1 MPDKI
6 RFTLKSFFS
15 TLQKREWG
23 DRIFYGFILLYS
35 ACLIFLCYKLN
46 IWEDES
52 YSLHTTSGGLATV
65 IHQAYNFEGQPPFYF
80 LLLALWRHID
90 SGIFFA
96 RLLSLV
102 FIGLGSYFFYKLV
115 HLVSGAGSSR
125 WMLII
130 FLLNPFTVWA
140 GLEIRLYS
148 LVIFL
153 SIISVYFFLRFY
165 TENKNKYLYLSLL
178 ICLIGLY
185 TQYFFILEIAA
196 FGCSVLVFKGWK
208 AFVNLAVYVI
218 PLAILF
224 LPNLFVINQQVAML
238 QSHKAEYSTINRIAA
253 VLHSPQELLLAIPL
267 VPSYFGVRFGIKMI
281 FIVAATYA
289 YYKVYKNPI
298 NAFRIYFEKINII
311 LLAAAL
317 LLLLYILLIAV
328 TGIIFQTKYMAIV
341 FPLLIL
347 IFTLFKVNPIFN
359 SNLIYAAISI
369 YYIVLLI
376 LNYKNPI
383 KNYDFESAGKFLNKI
398 ERAQEPVL
406 LYKSLLPPFT
416 YYYKGPNVL
425 VPLPALKYDNTY
437 YEENIN
443 DTSELKSTIEK
454 ISSPTKSYI
463 IMTDNSENYKYTLNM
478 DQEMIDDCLKA
489 NYNITLDTLFLGE
502 NKNHTLRVR
511 RLEIK

>member
-6 RFTLKSFFS
+6 RFTLKSFFRIPG
-15 TLQKREWG
+15 KIEWG

-35 ACLIFLCYKLN
+35 TCLIFLCYKLN

-102 FIGLGSYFFYKLV
+102 FIGLGSYVFYKLV

-165 TENKNKYLYLSLL
+165 TENKTKYLYLLLL

-196 FGCSVLVFKGWK
+196 FGCSVLIFKGWK
-208 AFVNLAVYVI
+208 AFFNLAVYVI

-224 LPNLFVINQQVAML
+224 LPNLFFIHQQVAML
-238 QSHKAEYSTINRIAA
+238 QSHKAEYSTINRISA

-267 VPSYFGVRFGIKMI
+267 VPSYFGIRFGIKMI
-281 FIVAATYA
+281 FIVAAMYA
-289 YYKVYKNPI
+289 YFKVYKNPI

-311 LLAAAL
+311 LLAAFM
-317 LLLLYILLIAV
+317 LLLLYLILL
-328 TGIIFQTKYMAIV
+328 
-341 FPLLIL
+341 LL
-347 IFTLFKVNPIFN
+347 
-359 SNLIYAAISI
+359 
-369 YYIVLLI
+369 
-376 LNYKNPI
+376 
-383 KNYDFESAGKFLNKI
+383 
-398 ERAQEPVL
+398 PVL
-406 LYKSLLPPFT
+406 FFKQ
-416 YYYKGPNVL
+416 
-425 VPLPALKYDNTY
+425 NTW
-437 YEENIN
+437 
-443 DTSELKSTIEK
+443 
-454 ISSPTKSYI
+454 
-463 IMTDNSENYKYTLNM
+463 
-478 DQEMIDDCLKA
+478 Q
-489 NYNITLDTLFLGE
+489 LFFLS
-502 NKNHTLRVR
+502 
-511 RLEIK
+511 